1 MAHRYT
7 QEQRDFIVAN
17 IKGRRYAELAELM
30 SEHFGIPFTGGQ
42 LHAYAQN
49 HDLTNGMPSGR
60 IVGERPRLFSEEILH
75 FIREN
80 AKGKTNDELQKLVN
94 DTFGTEY
101 TVMQVKQ
108 VKQRN
113 HITSGLDGR
122 FQKGNPAHNK
132 GKKGYYAPGSEKGW
146 FKKGNTPHNHHEIG
160 TEVITTDGYPAV
172 KIAEPNV
179 WKLKHIL
186 VWEEAN
192 GPVPEGYAVIFLDR
206 DRTNTKLENLA
217 LVSRAELLDLNQ
229 RGLIKDD
236 AELTT
241 SGILIARIN
250 CKISKIKKAKKEAI
264 KQ

>member
-1 MAHRYT
+1 MPHRYT
-7 QEQRDFIVAN
+7 QEQRDFIAAN
-17 IKGRRYAELAELM
+17 IKGRRYSALAELM
-30 SEHFGIPFTGGQ
+30 SERFGIPFTGGQ

-49 HDLTNGMPSGR
+49 HDLTNEMPSGP
-60 IVGERPRLFSEEILH
+60 IIGERPRLFPEKILH
-75 FIREN
+75 FIMQN

-122 FQKGNPAHNK
+122 FQKGNPA
-132 GKKGYYAPGSEKGW
+132 
-146 FKKGNTPHNHHEIG
+146 HNHHEIG

-250 CKISKIKKAKKEAI
+250 CKISKIKKAKKEAN